1 MQGLRKIESL
11 IASKQSVF
19 TTQDLGLLWQ
29 MPHKRKLFETIKYY
43 LRTKRLQIVHK
54 GLYVLP
60 DVRTPSPNEVAQ
72 KLVPLSYTSL
82 STALTF
88 HGINF
93 QYDSAIHSV
102 SLTSRRYKIN
112 GQVYVYHKIKDVIF
126 FNQAG
131 LENMTTHTI
140 ASPERAVCDTLY
152 FFPDWSF
159 DNLDKINKD
168 KLFELSAIYLNK
180 KLEQRVKKLC

>member
-1 MQGLRKIESL
+1 MQRLKKIELL

-19 TTQDLGLLWQ
+19 TTQDLGLVWQ
-29 MPHKRKLFETIKYY
+29 IPGKRKLFEIIKYY
-43 LRTKRLQIVHK
+43 LRSKRLQSIYK
-54 GLYVLP
+54 GLYVIP
-60 DVRTPSPNEVAQ
+60 EVRTPSPNEIAQ
-72 KLVPLSYTSL
+72 KLVPLSYISL
-82 STALTF
+82 STALAF

-93 QYDSAIHSV
+93 QYDSAIHAA

-112 GQVYVYHKIKDVIF
+112 DQVYVYHKIKDVVF
-126 FNQAG
+126 FDQAG
-131 LENMTTHTI
+131 LENRTTHTI

-159 DNLDKINKD
+159 DNLDKINKN
-168 KLFELSAIYLNK
+168 KLLELSVIYLNK